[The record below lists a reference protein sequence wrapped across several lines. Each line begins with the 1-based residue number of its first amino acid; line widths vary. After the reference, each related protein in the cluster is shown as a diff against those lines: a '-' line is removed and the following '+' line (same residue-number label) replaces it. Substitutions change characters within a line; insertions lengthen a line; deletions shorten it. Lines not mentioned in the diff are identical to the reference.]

1 MGTPAAAGLDGGSV
15 ATHTVLVLALVC
27 GTLALTNHVIL
38 PWLALTLSHRRF
50 AIGSLGLT
58 GLRHLEW
65 LGESAPVLRISRV
78 YVTVSLMW
86 LFRWGPIGSKT
97 SATRPITIAIDGV
110 EVLPSA
116 LPGAARAQAP
126 PKPPRPSPPRPLPPA
141 LARLRRYAFLAAHYA
156 LPFVTAF
163 FGIDIH
169 NVLIR
174 TPELGVETR
183 IAHVQLRADATL
195 AYANPQ
201 MRALATMF
209 LEERSDDFAPASG
222 PRARPSLALLSGR
235 ARITL
240 AVAGVEAIGADRVPL
255 VRSRDTVALR
265 LHAPIGHYT
274 TRESIHATLRMAES
288 AVNVP
293 AVLAT
298 LAARKARR
306 EGQAKAA
313 PRSPSTPSTPSTSPA
328 ARLLAMLGSLD
339 VSLPMLRIT
348 GMLPDSTLALHGE
361 LRNLHF
367 YLANSDLNHFVH
379 QSWFGACGVRGHQSR
394 RNSLV
399 PILEEW
405 RRIFYLR
412 ADFSDAS
419 AHCVDTRTGLESL
432 LLHIAAAEAWARSS
446 YTPFGMYPVKEH
458 ADAPLFLEQDPNE
471 HAIATALTL
480 GHVRGAVLAEHAAML
495 SAILARLQAHAPKP
509 PPTPTPTPM
518 PMPTPRAPLARF
530 PRVAFLI
537 AVPRAAYVI
546 HDDVET
552 MGTDSD
558 VALVVGVQDVSV
570 RAKTQYVERGL
581 AAPTPLAFEG
591 IATVR
596 VNDLDVYAS
605 TRCTSGV
612 SHLDILHV
620 HDVEVGVA
628 GAAPVDLD
636 AHGTTYLHPAPA
648 SDVDVQVALVEVDMW
663 HPVVIA
669 LLTRLAARAAP
680 RAPVRTHG
688 PQKTRSP
695 LQAVPPCSAVLSIA
709 HTAIFIGGSDPEYD
723 PETSK
728 GLCIVLR
735 TACARL
741 DRARPAGTP
750 STPSSAYTTPAAV
763 AAARAALGLA
773 PDVHAHAPDA
783 PARASL
789 DLYGLAVYPLV
800 DIGSAMPHYAPQQSS
815 PSAWTGTER
824 GTPQRAEPP
833 SVYARGGWGFDSS
846 FALCRAPRATCKL
859 RQMDPDSF
867 VADAPHIGVHAALHP
882 DTPAADVRIV
892 ADRLIR
898 YRVQLMHL
906 YCVLIAL
913 GSVRRLA
920 ESATPPPAQPPPPP
934 PPSTAPPTTASP
946 STPTTPP
953 PLPPR
958 RTVAVAVHIADA
970 HVSLVLPNAHD
981 VLVVVQGV
989 DVSTRPD
996 VRLGIKRVRAFV
1008 HSAQAAHMWE
1018 LMAELRATLVTL
1030 ASGRITLV
1038 GDALQVQIPFG
1049 YYTHGI
1055 VEGALV
1061 LIKASKQLVHQLVR
1075 RGHGSAMFPSAEGA
1089 KRLPPIALRLRVIAL
1104 EAADEQFESAL
1115 ALLLRV
1121 GRDEQL
1127 ARLERDALF
1136 AAHAAQRSPPLGA
1149 GARVGDPR
1157 ARLDEYN
1164 ASSWIRRMHNARLQ
1178 EEAAERDMLAY
1189 IFRQHIPRREH
1200 GADGE
1205 LPIAV
1210 IPRAHQPPLARA
1222 LFVQAAIDIAPPAG
1236 FALADTHRW
1245 LHEQSGAPVDTPYTV
1260 LVPFHLRWR
1269 MSEATIALR
1278 NYPIPL
1284 LGVPPLSPGQPLELA
1299 NWSAEGDL
1307 CVAEQLGT
1315 KASIRYVPATVVPAV
1330 AGTSRAEHGM
1340 LVPKNAVAK
1349 KFFGEL
1355 HVRIN
1360 THATT
1365 VLAWGQSIQPAIQAL
1380 TRVIDALTSPP
1391 HDPSPR
1397 LGQWDK
1403 LPLALQARIRI
1414 SFAGDVQL
1422 FLRGT
1427 RDPFLVT
1434 GAAAG
1439 WAMIWESP
1447 AELRLMCPNADGE
1460 MVQVSS
1466 AGHVLAVPDL
1476 AHLPPLG
1483 SGLTAEAP
1491 SLLPGHPML
1500 QRAELLRPLRL
1511 SKVAWRLAGHVHWGL
1526 GMLAERTCRDDT
1538 CPRDPPCRGPAFH
1551 RRCRWF
1557 GRRPHWEV
1565 MGRTREGLAALP
1577 PAERRDTFE
1586 GWRCDYVHLA
1596 MSIESVNPD
1605 GRANHL
1611 YVTPNAWAHFL
1622 AWLRLFNSRLSLPVR
1637 QGRVFPQITSAK
1649 KPKFGQ
1655 HLATIKYRFNIEPLV
1670 ATHMYHQLLKHDLCH
1685 GIRTHVGVRAHIGV
1699 IGLDIHQRMEES
1711 VYRRGEQVLR
1721 SFHKPLYELEAEVR
1735 DVCMHVLGA
1744 RFSEPWGPMP
1754 ELAAER
1760 ERYDL
1765 FGDLFAHAVDATR
1778 EPLYDPDDYVEL
1790 GLVPSRGAPHL
1801 VAHEFM
1807 RCPHINLRRIMRPN
1821 DIRRP
1826 RTPVAPHP
1834 ESKFGVE
1841 PSHRCI
1847 IDHAR
1852 NRHFAK
1858 VGALEEQLAALD
1870 RALAQ
1875 RADPALA
1882 ERRAALAR
1890 VLDTM
1895 RPWSDAK
1902 DGSEWSRLVDEWD
1915 HFVDHLYITEPVV
1928 LVHDGIWSLIE
1939 RYIVSVRLHARL
1951 MAQLNAC
1958 MQRDMF
1964 ELTRANTAGLAEQ
1977 PTTDDVSSV
1986 LRDLADGIG
1995 AMATGGAPIPT
2006 DYDKFGREDDESF
2019 APDTAIADAYAVHRG
2034 VIAVCERPQ
2043 IILHSSVDDATVVC
2057 HANLV
2062 RSRTYA
2068 VSDVIASGT
2077 AKTRELLHRSYVTLH
2092 ALQCFHVARPAGA
2105 PARPATLAAL
2115 ALAPD
2120 ALSAPAAGSLVSQ
2133 TVPPTDTYIH
2143 FDKHNKMYPRVG
2155 TRPLVAPAAA
2165 DTFVGAHLRDHT
2177 DWLQISTRRLT
2188 LRANKE
2194 QYAALYNI
2202 VTRVL
2207 LHRDPMEHEQ
2217 SKRLDTLLY
2226 SHTFE
2231 DPELVAQAV
2240 TKLQRNIHRLINR
2253 QNIYCAAY
2261 DRLNTHGRREY
2272 VRTQLDLYV
2281 LLEELTL
2288 VSVAVSM
2295 VGNHRAKERH
2305 LALQIQVYAQQIE
2318 WMMIRSHEEHLFA
2331 RLALDR
2337 VALTRLNLS
2346 NFTSMTAF
2354 AVGDVLA
2361 RNAHPSAYF
2370 EDIIRRYTP
2379 PAGAP
2384 IPRDVFA
2391 QASWL
2396 LHAPVGGISVMDYF
2410 ELYIHPVR
2418 VQLELRVGH
2427 QFMDYMFGS
2436 QRNSK
2441 KKRTRRT
2448 LFRRAHSEASPDSDL
2463 SEPLSPVH
2471 VLQSPP
2477 PPPRPLAPH
2486 SDSSDE
2492 SSDEWDA
2499 TLQSPTDAELRP
2511 TRARGRPDEDT
2522 RGSIILDSI
2531 VREMARRAAANSAFI
2546 RVAILSTHVC
2556 LSFKGESDLVGG
2568 LTDLFDLEFVMPR
2581 FQYLNVV
2588 GSFGD
2593 IADLLKKDLI
2603 RVAWNNRSMLLK
2615 GVVST
2620 NAKKRAALRRI
2631 RAYRQR
2637 HYGQPEMLDPEHQL
2651 ELLANDPRD
2660 HDFDSD
2666 ADSVTSLP
2674 EPGSHAQSP
2683 PREAPRDAPRD
2694 APREAPRDAPHDA
2707 LHDAPHDSPRGSPR
2721 RLTLKRLVPDRI
2733 LQLRKGR

>member
-1 MGTPAAAGLDGGSV
+1 MGAPATGADGGTL
-15 ATHTVLVLALVC
+15 ATRTALVLALIC
-27 GTLALTNHVIL
+27 GTLALANHVVL
-38 PWLALTLSHRRF
+38 PWLALTLSRRRF
-50 AIGSLGLT
+50 AIASLGLT

-65 LGESAPVLRISRV
+65 LGDHAPILRIARV
-78 YVTVSLMW
+78 YVTVSPMW
-86 LFRWGPIGSKT
+86 LFRWGPVGSKT

-110 EVLPSA
+110 EVRPGA
-116 LPGAARAQAP
+116 LPRRAAHAPAQAP
-126 PKPPRPSPPRPLPPA
+126 APAPRPLPPA

-163 FGIDIH
+163 FGVEVR
-169 NVLIR
+169 NVLIC

-183 IAHVQLRADATL
+183 IAHAQLRADATL

-209 LEERSDDFAPASG
+209 LEERSDDFAPAAS

-240 AVAGVEAIGADRVPL
+240 AVAGVEAVGTDRVPL
-255 VRSRDTVALR
+255 VRSRDSVTLC
-265 LHAPIGHYT
+265 LYAPIGHYT
-274 TRESIHATLRMAES
+274 MRESIHATLRMAES
-288 AVNVP
+288 VVNVP
-293 AVLAT
+293 AVLAVH
-298 LAARKARR
+298 AA
-306 EGQAKAA
+306 AKAA
-313 PRSPSTPSTPSTSPA
+313 KAPPSSPPPSPPSPPPA

-339 VSLPMLRIT
+339 MSLPMLRII

-367 YLANSDLNHFVH
+367 FLANSDLNHFVH

-394 RNSLV
+394 RSSLV

-412 ADFSDAS
+412 AGFSDAS

-432 LLHIAAAEAWARSS
+432 LLHIATADAWARSS

-471 HAIATALTL
+471 HAIATSLTL

-495 SAILARLQAHAPKP
+495 SGVLARVRAQAP
-509 PPTPTPTPM
+509 PPPARA
-518 PMPTPRAPLARF
+518 PRAPLTRF

-537 AVPRAAYVI
+537 AVPRAVYVV

-558 VALVVGVQDVSV
+558 AALVVGVQDVSL

-591 IATVR
+591 IAAVH
-596 VNDLDVYAS
+596 VEDFDVYAS
-605 TRCTSGV
+605 MRCTSGV
-612 SHLDILHV
+612 AHLDILHV
-620 HDVEVGVA
+620 HDVEAGIA

-636 AHGTTYLHPAPA
+636 AHGTTYLHPTPV
-648 SDVDVQVALVEVDMW
+648 SDVDIQVALVEVDMW

-669 LLTRLAARAAP
+669 LLTRLAARFAP
-680 RAPVRTHG
+680 MRTHG
-688 PQKTRSP
+688 PPKNTRTP
-695 LQAVPPCSAVLSIA
+695 LHAVPTCSAVLSIA
-709 HTAIFIGGSDPEYD
+709 HTTVFIGGSDPEYD

-735 TACARL
+735 TASARF
-741 DRARPAGTP
+741 DRARPPGTP
-750 STPSSAYTTPAAV
+750 VTPSSAYTTPAAV
-763 AAARAALGLA
+763 AAARTALGLA
-773 PDVHAHAPDA
+773 PDVHTHTPDA

-789 DLYGLAVYPLV
+789 HLHGLSVYPLV
-800 DIGSAMPHYAPQQSS
+800 DIGSATPHYEPHKS
-815 PSAWTGTER
+815 PSAWMGTDR
-824 GTPQRAEPP
+824 STPHPTEPL

-846 FALCRAPRATCKL
+846 FALCRAPRAMCKL
-859 RQMDPDSF
+859 RQMDPDTF
-867 VADAPHIGVHAALHP
+867 VADAPHIGVHLALHT
-882 DTPAADVRIV
+882 DTPAADVRVV

-913 GSVRRLA
+913 GTVRRLA
-920 ESATPPPAQPPPPP
+920 ESAKPPPPP
-934 PPSTAPPTTASP
+934 APAPPTA
-946 STPTTPP
+946 PP

-958 RTVAVAVHIADA
+958 RTVAASVHIADA
-970 HVSLVLPNAHD
+970 HISLVLPNGHD
-981 VLVVVQGV
+981 MLVVVHRV

-996 VRLGIKRVRAFV
+996 VRISVKRVRAFV
-1008 HSAQAAHMWE
+1008 HSAQAAHKWE
-1018 LMAELRATLVTL
+1018 LLAELRAMLATI

-1038 GDALQVQIPFG
+1038 GDCLQVQIPFG

-1075 RGHGSAMFPSAEGA
+1075 RRHGSAMFPTAEDA
-1089 KRLPPIALRLRVIAL
+1089 KRLPPIALRLRVISL

-1136 AAHAAQRSPPLGA
+1136 AAHTAQRSPTLGA
-1149 GARVGDPR
+1149 TAHSDPR
-1157 ARLDEYN
+1157 GRLDRYN
-1164 ASSWIRRMHNARLQ
+1164 ASLWIRRMHNARLQ
-1178 EEAAERDMLAY
+1178 EEAAERDVLAY
-1189 IFRQHIPRREH
+1189 IFRQHIPRSDH
-1200 GADGE
+1200 GADGD

-1210 IPRAHQPPLARA
+1210 IPRPHQPPLARA
-1222 LFVQAAIDIAPPAG
+1222 LFVQAAIDISPPAG

-1245 LHEQSGAPVDTPYTV
+1245 LHEQSGPPVDTQYTV

-1269 MSEATIALR
+1269 MSEATITLR
-1278 NYPIPL
+1278 NYPIPI
-1284 LGVPPLSPGQPLELA
+1284 LGVPPLSSGQPLELA

-1330 AGTSRAEHGM
+1330 ASTNRAEHGM

-1365 VLAWGQSIQPAIQAL
+1365 VLAWGHSIQPAIQAL
-1380 TRVIDALTSPP
+1380 MRVVDALTSPP

-1422 FLRGT
+1422 FLRGS

-1434 GAAAG
+1434 GIAAG

-1447 AELRLMCPNADGE
+1447 AELRLMYPNADGE

-1476 AHLPPLG
+1476 TQLPPLG

-1491 SLLPGHPML
+1491 SLLPGYPVLH
-1500 QRAELLRPLRL
+1500 RAELLRPLRL

-1526 GMLAERTCRDDT
+1526 GMLSERTCRDDT

-1586 GWRCDYVHLA
+1586 GWRSDYVHLA
-1596 MSIESVNPD
+1596 LSIESVNPD

-1611 YVTPNAWAHFL
+1611 YVTPNAWGHFL

-1670 ATHMYHQLLKHDLCH
+1670 ATHTYHQLLKHDLCH
-1685 GIRTHVGVRAHIGV
+1685 GIRTHVGVRAHVGV

-1711 VYRRGEQVLR
+1711 VYRRREQVIR

-1735 DVCMHVLGA
+1735 DICMHVLGA

-1765 FGDLFAHAVDATR
+1765 FGDLFTHAVDATR
-1778 EPLYDPDDYVEL
+1778 EPLYDPDDFVEL
-1790 GLVPSRGAPHL
+1790 GLVPSRTVPRM

-1807 RCPHINLRRIMRPN
+1807 RCPRINLRRIMRPN

-1852 NRHFAK
+1852 HKHVAK

-1870 RALAQ
+1870 RELAQ
-1875 RADPALA
+1875 RPDPALA

-1890 VLDTM
+1890 LLDTTL
-1895 RPWSDAK
+1895 PWSDAK
-1902 DGSEWSRLVDEWD
+1902 DGEWSRLIDEWD
-1915 HFVDHLYITEPVV
+1915 HFVDHLYIVEPVV

-1939 RYIVSVRLHARL
+1939 RYIVSVRLQARL
-1951 MAQLNAC
+1951 MKQLNAC

-1964 ELTRANTAGLAEQ
+1964 ELARANTAGLAEQ

-2057 HANLV
+2057 HATLV

-2092 ALQCFHVARPAGA
+2092 ALKCFHVARPAGA
-2105 PARPATLAAL
+2105 PARPATLATL
-2115 ALAPD
+2115 ALSHD
-2120 ALSAPAAGSLVSQ
+2120 ALNAPVCGSLVSQ
-2133 TVPPTDTYIH
+2133 TVPSTDTYIH

-2155 TRPLVAPAAA
+2155 TRPLVAPDAA
-2165 DTFVGAHLRDHT
+2165 DTFVGTHLRDHT
-2177 DWLQISTRRLT
+2177 DWLQISTRQLT

-2194 QYAALYNI
+2194 QYAALYSI

-2253 QNIYCAAY
+2253 QGIYCTAY

-2272 VRTQLDLYV
+2272 VRTQLDLCA

-2318 WMMIRSHEEHLFA
+2318 WMMIRSHEDHLFA

-2354 AVGDVLA
+2354 AIGDVLA

-2370 EDIIRRYTP
+2370 EDIIGRYTP
-2379 PAGAP
+2379 PAGTP
-2384 IPRDVFA
+2384 IPRNLFA
-2391 QASWL
+2391 SASWL

-2427 QFMDYMFGS
+2427 QFMDYLFGS
-2436 QRNSK
+2436 QRSK

-2448 LFRRAHSEASPDSDL
+2448 LFRRTHGEASPESDM

-2477 PPPRPLAPH
+2477 LRPLAPQ

-2492 SSDEWDA
+2492 LSDEWDA

-2522 RGSIILDSI
+2522 RYSIILDSI

-2546 RVAILSTHVC
+2546 RVVILSTHVC

-2568 LTDLFDLEFVMPR
+2568 LTDLFDLKFVMPR

-2615 GVVST
+2615 GVMNT

-2637 HYGQPEMLDPEHQL
+2637 HYGQLEMLDPENQL

-2660 HDFDSD
+2660 HDVDSD
-2666 ADSVTSLP
+2666 ADSVASLP
-2674 EPGSHAQSP
+2674 EPGLYTQLP
-2683 PREAPRDAPRD
+2683 PRDAPS
-2694 APREAPRDAPHDA
+2694 DAPHD
-2707 LHDAPHDSPRGSPR
+2707 LPRDSPR